1 MKRPLKAIEAALI
14 LVLAQIGA
22 AFGQGADLP
31 LDVIPWE
38 ETGRR
43 AAAIYD
49 FASDSGAAEGW
60 TPGPTVKLATGASG
74 LVVTST
80 GSDPYIFS
88 PALDSLGIRGDFLV
102 KLTAKRTTTGFAQ
115 IFTAERDKPEYDE
128 TRAARFAMAEQGEFQ
143 EYTVPLK
150 TEGILTQIRVDP
162 GLDSGVVEIAKI
174 ELMQIELNPLKFGAF
189 SISDGKL
196 RFSIRNDGDAD
207 VKVRIAALGL
217 DEIATVPARGSA
229 ERVCAF
235 PHERPFETL
244 DAFVYA
250 ADGKGGERPI
260 LTRRF
265 YAYWDELSD
274 RANAWP
280 QIANGELLVRVSPD
294 GAGALVFR
302 AGDSARLAAIAPIV
316 CAENLASGVLSPD
329 FTREPSKN
337 GADYSLFNPE
347 FTGIEGDRANFVFET
362 PAGRGQGT
370 LRLSGDSLE
379 FDFDSPVPV
388 HAPVVRVLGEMNQA
402 VLPGVEYLEAGERSS
417 SSLDV
422 NPDERARYA
431 PENLWVTAPYATV
444 VTDRCSATLL
454 YENPL
459 GVRVCFAVPN
469 FLDGEET
476 NARVN
481 VCGTRLS
488 GAVRFAPPEPIE
500 ASILWAV
507 QKLGLPDPPKRPRT
521 DAEEDAVHLAALERS
536 GIKLPNGW
544 ASANGSG
551 LAPDAVSYGSD
562 FISTLWEL
570 KGELVPTPRV
580 DPGGSNLH
588 NYASLLL
595 LCRGDLAKAWF
606 NGSAKNLIKKQQDDG
621 SFRYSGP
628 YLRGSSVDYASGDC
642 GRYVAILLEHWR
654 LTGSEESLQ
663 AGLKGLAFI
672 NALKTPRGAQ
682 TWELSLH
689 TPDIVAAAR
698 CSYAN
703 TLAYEATGE
712 RAYLDAARRWALS
725 GLPFVYLWDA
735 RDGLDDGFVMRYAT
749 IPVYGTT
756 NWIAPCWIGTP
767 VQWCGLDYA
776 DALILL
782 ARYDDTLDW
791 RRVAEGIVSSAER
804 QEYPDGPFVGTL
816 PDSYNIA
823 AQQRNPLN
831 INPCVVHM
839 LRRKLEGKFT
849 NVSAVEAAGKR
860 AVVPFPAR
868 AVGNA
873 LHIDGVK
880 GITYQIL
887 IDGTELRTVE
897 SQGLD
902 VIEL

>member
-60 TPGPTVKLATGASG
+60 TPGPTVELAAGASG

-174 ELMQIELNPLKFGAF
+174 ELVQIELNPLKFGAF

-207 VKVRIAALGL
+207 VKARIAAPGL
-217 DEIATVPARGSA
+217 DEIATVPARGSV

-250 ADGKGGERPI
+250 ADGEGGERPI

-302 AGDSARLAAIAPIV
+302 AGDSARLASIAPIV

-337 GADYSLFNPE
+337 GADYSLFKPE
-347 FTGIEGDRANFVFET
+347 FTGIEGDCANFVFET
-362 PAGRGQGT
+362 PVGRGQGT

-402 VLPGVEYLEAGERSS
+402 VLPGVEYLESGERSS

-459 GVRVCFAVPN
+459 GV
-469 FLDGEET
+469 
-476 NARVN
+476 
-481 VCGTRLS
+481 
-488 GAVRFAPPEPIE
+488 
-500 ASILWAV
+500 
-507 QKLGLPDPPKRPRT
+507 
-521 DAEEDAVHLAALERS
+521 
-536 GIKLPNGW
+536 
-544 ASANGSG
+544 
-551 LAPDAVSYGSD
+551 
-562 FISTLWEL
+562 
-570 KGELVPTPRV
+570 
-580 DPGGSNLH
+580 
-588 NYASLLL
+588 
-595 LCRGDLAKAWF
+595 
-606 NGSAKNLIKKQQDDG
+606 
-621 SFRYSGP
+621 
-628 YLRGSSVDYASGDC
+628 
-642 GRYVAILLEHWR
+642 
-654 LTGSEESLQ
+654 
-663 AGLKGLAFI
+663 
-672 NALKTPRGAQ
+672 
-682 TWELSLH
+682 
-689 TPDIVAAAR
+689 
-698 CSYAN
+698 
-703 TLAYEATGE
+703 
-712 RAYLDAARRWALS
+712 
-725 GLPFVYLWDA
+725 
-735 RDGLDDGFVMRYAT
+735 
-749 IPVYGTT
+749 
-756 NWIAPCWIGTP
+756 
-767 VQWCGLDYA
+767 
-776 DALILL
+776 
-782 ARYDDTLDW
+782 
-791 RRVAEGIVSSAER
+791 
-804 QEYPDGPFVGTL
+804 
-816 PDSYNIA
+816 
-823 AQQRNPLN
+823 
-831 INPCVVHM
+831 
-839 LRRKLEGKFT
+839 
-849 NVSAVEAAGKR
+849 
-860 AVVPFPAR
+860 
-868 AVGNA
+868 
-873 LHIDGVK
+873 
-880 GITYQIL
+880 
-887 IDGTELRTVE
+887 
-897 SQGLD
+897 
-902 VIEL
+902 